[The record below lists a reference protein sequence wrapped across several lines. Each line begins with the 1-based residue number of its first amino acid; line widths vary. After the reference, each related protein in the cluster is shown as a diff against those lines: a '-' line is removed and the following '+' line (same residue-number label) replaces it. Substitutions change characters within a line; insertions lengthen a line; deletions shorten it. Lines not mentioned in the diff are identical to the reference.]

1 MEQDRIRLQKYM
13 AQAGIAS
20 RRTAETM
27 IRAGRVAVDGSI
39 VTEMGMT
46 VTGKETVTVDGRP
59 IRPEARK
66 VYILLHK
73 PEGYVCTVHDPQGRP
88 TVMSLLEGLEERVYP
103 VGRLDWD
110 SSGMLLLTNVGDL
123 AYRLMHPR
131 HEIPKCYIA
140 LVEGVPSGV
149 ALNALR
155 NGVEL
160 DGRRTAP
167 ATVLCTPLNNTAS
180 ELELVIREGR
190 NRQVRRMCEAVGH
203 PVRALKRIAIGGLVL
218 GTLPEGQWRHATRE
232 DLAQLLGDE
241 SG

>member
-1 MEQDRIRLQKYM
+1 MGQDRIRLQKYM

-20 RRTAETM
+20 RRSAEAM
-27 IRAGRVAVDGSI
+27 IRAGRVAVDGQV

-46 VTGKETVTVDGRP
+46 IDGTETVTVDGRP
-59 IRPEARK
+59 VHPEERK

-73 PEGYVCTVHDPQGRP
+73 PEGYVCTVRDPQGRP
-88 TVMSLLEGLEERVYP
+88 TVMALLEGLRERVYP

-110 SSGMLLLTNVGDL
+110 SSGLLLLTNDGDL
-123 AYRLMHPR
+123 AYRLTHPR

-167 ATVLCTPLNNTAS
+167 ATVFCTPLNHVAS

-190 NRQVRRMCEAVGH
+190 NRQVRRMCDAVGH
-203 PVRALKRIAIGGLVL
+203 PVRALKRIAIGGLAL
-218 GTLPEGQWRHATRE
+218 GTLAEGTWRHATRE
-232 DLAQLLGDE
+232 ELDLLFDAE
-241 SG
+241 T